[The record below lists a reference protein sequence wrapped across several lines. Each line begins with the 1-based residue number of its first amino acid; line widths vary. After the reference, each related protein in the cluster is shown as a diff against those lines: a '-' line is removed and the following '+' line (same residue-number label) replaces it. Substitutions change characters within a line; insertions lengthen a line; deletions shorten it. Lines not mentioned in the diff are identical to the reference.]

1 MVGRPPLAVVVALDA
16 GAKSRASAS
25 RALRR
30 LGFVTLL
37 AGVHWAVTRGG
48 RPPIREV
55 SVALRRALRGEPFV
69 AVIFMARVP
78 WGDNVYWLTQR
89 GD

>member
-1 MVGRPPLAVVVALDA
+1 MVGRPPLAVVVAIDA

-25 RALRR
+25 RVLRR

-37 AGVHWAVTRGG
+37 AGVHWAVARGG

-55 SVALRRALRGEPFV
+55 SVALRRALRREPFV

-78 WGDNVYWLTQR
+78 SGDNVYWLTQR